1 MSLGFKIS
9 LKELLE
15 SGILDVSFSFEEV
28 AVLKRV
34 EGSLQPTMRREKPGL
49 SILEYEQITYNL
61 KE

>member
-34 EGSLQPTMRREKPGL
+34 EGNLQPTMRREKPGL